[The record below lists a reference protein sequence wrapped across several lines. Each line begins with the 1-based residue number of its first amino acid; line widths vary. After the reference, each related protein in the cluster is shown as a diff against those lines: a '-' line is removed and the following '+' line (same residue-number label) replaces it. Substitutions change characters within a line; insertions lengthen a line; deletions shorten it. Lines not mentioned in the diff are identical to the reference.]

1 MKISYTSKW
10 VIQRVT
16 ALFLIPLSFWFIYQ
30 CMIFQ
35 ELEYFELKLFFQS
48 YLNSLL
54 FIIMMIV
61 MLVHAKLGCET
72 VITDYVSS
80 PPLKILFKSILNFI
94 SYFSLFLVV
103 IAIIKLSIF

>member
-48 YLNSLL
+48 YFNSLL

-80 PPLKILFKSILNFI
+80 LPLKILFKSILNFI